1 MEIDLKGRLA
11 WISGARHTI
20 AEAVAAALVANGVR
34 LEESDGVAAPEH
46 VDILILSHDLKPP
59 VRVQSAALVQ
69 EAAAAAAVMAD
80 RGSGRILHV
89 MSAMGVIPMRRQ
101 PGLSA
106 QAAAII
112 ASVRALAMTAAP
124 HVLVNAVA
132 AGALDGPE
140 PLAAGDPAMLS
151 HVPLGRPGRA
161 EDVANAVLFLLDPA
175 NSYTTGQVIA
185 VDGGW
190 TAGYGRDF

>member
-11 WISGARHTI
+11 RISGTRHAI
-20 AEAVAAALVANGVR
+20 ADGVAVALVANGVR
-34 LEESDGVAAPEH
+34 LEEPASAAAAKQ

-59 VRVQSAALVQ
+59 VTVQSAALVQ

-106 QAAAII
+106 HAAAIV

-161 EDVANAVLFLLDPA
+161 EDVANAVLFLLDPV

>member
-11 WISGARHTI
+11 RISGARHAI

-34 LEESDGVAAPEH
+34 LEEPGSAAAAKH

-69 EAAAAAAVMAD
+69 EAAATAAVMAD

-106 QAAAII
+106 QAAAIV

-140 PLAAGDPAMLS
+140 PLAAGDLAMLS

>member
-1 MEIDLKGRLA
+1 MEIDLNGRLA
-11 WISGARHTI
+11 RISGARHAI
-20 AEAVAAALVANGVR
+20 AQAVAAALVGNGVR
-34 LEESDGVAAPEH
+34 LEEFDSPAALEH

-101 PGLSA
+101 PGFSA
-106 QAAAII
+106 EAAAIV

-132 AGALDGPE
+132 AGALDGSE

>member
-11 WISGARHTI
+11 RISGARHAI

-34 LEESDGVAAPEH
+34 LEEPDSAAAAEH
-46 VDILILSHDLKPP
+46 IDILILSHDLKPP
-59 VRVQSAALVQ
+59 VMVQSAALVQ
-69 EAAAAAAVMAD
+69 EAAAAAAMMAD
-80 RGSGRILHV
+80 RGSGRILHL

-101 PGLSA
+101 PGFSA
-106 QAAAII
+106 QAAAIV
-112 ASVRALAMTAAP
+112 ASVRALAITAAP

>member
-11 WISGARHTI
+11 RISGARHAI

-34 LEESDGVAAPEH
+34 LEEPDSAAAAEH
-46 VDILILSHDLKPP
+46 IDILILSHDLKPP
-59 VRVQSAALVQ
+59 GRVQSAALVQ

-89 MSAMGVIPMRRQ
+89 MSAMGVIPIRRQ
-101 PGLSA
+101 PGFSVE
-106 QAAAII
+106 AAAIV

-175 NSYTTGQVIA
+175 NSYTTGQVIV

>member
-11 WISGARHTI
+11 RISGARHAV
-20 AEAVAAALVANGVR
+20 AEAGAAALVANGVR
-34 LEESDGVAAPEH
+34 LEEPDSAAAAEH
-46 VDILILSHDLKPP
+46 IDILILSHDLKPP
-59 VRVQSAALVQ
+59 GRVQSAALVQ
-69 EAAAAAAVMAD
+69 EAAATAAVMAD

-106 QAAAII
+106 QAAAIV

-140 PLAAGDPAMLS
+140 PLAAGDLAMLS